1 MLAPES
7 TGTTAATAELPH
19 APLLADYDLLLNA
32 LRALSPV
39 SSAPANS
46 TVVPTTNS
54 PMDLICQEGKRAF
67 SALLEN
73 PDYKAE
79 CEELQ
84 LVENSLSVSIVEAGA
99 TFTIQRRAGHDRINL
114 TLLQD
119 AVWKSLTDRIATVA
133 RQLGG
138 QLRADGKVTVGNMAM
153 FYGMAPWNCADSEA
167 HQAAIRHF
175 EEKRATQSLQ
185 LEGGVEIDTLLRR
198 ATAHDRKTLGQIKR
212 AKPETAMTMADF
224 LRQVTDAEIVD
235 TIRLSLP
242 NSKTSAIA
250 HLLAK
255 SGEAPTT
262 EQVRQRPTY
271 YLEKML
277 RSDEAQLITAA
288 LLKKLSW
295 FGAGTQ
301 EQASPVVSMKLLSRA
316 IRLWCGAPDETDSS
330 RIAGFAWQQ
339 PENYGKSYQAI
350 WHDFERHLLTSKKAQ
365 SEREA
370 ILLARLYLH
379 KFPSDFHRI
388 DIPHDLSYKRSL
400 VWVNFQ
406 HGLNLAELMEPERAA
421 YMSFQQLL
429 SYPLEK
435 AQNASELDEEFS
447 TWCRISPAVDWAV
460 ATGLLRD
467 VSGIPFSPEEQQRAL
482 DALDKH
488 IKNMKEAI
496 VQMEVAPPL
505 RVDIANTLIAQA
517 FRNKPSASDKFLVQA
532 DFGGDD
538 DVPFYNSAPAFKAN
552 TQKFRDVYLADR
564 LHENKWKIM
573 DPDGITPSG
582 VKLQVSRDGEVT
594 IIDPRPRPMGIKL
607 KKIQPLFKSAFDSY
621 LNPTKKAYQVLLESL
636 FCSLPYDALQA
647 LEYGKTQ
654 LYALRRHH
662 PDLEKGMETREL
674 TDPLRLRMGFLMH
687 LSFEELNLWYECL
700 PRVGIIRKR
709 EDLSDSLLNGRTE
722 IKQVKIRGTSNI
734 QVRRGITVPLD
745 WDAFENGSIPEKD
758 ASCSAII
765 ETLGEEFLPD
775 TPSGYPLQI
784 STDRASEIATFVA
797 KKFFYY
803 DEKNLY
809 EACFD
814 ETDFEKQENNSE
826 GLGIF
831 KYLIPFVGSIDD
843 LKSNN
848 PNNLIMGVFGVASD
862 VASFAFPV
870 GKFIGGAVRIG
881 MLVKGFKAALPLYGT
896 LSRKLLFSTVKN
908 LSPIFDIPSLAK
920 NSTRLLY
927 MGIKYF
933 LNKLLNGVKR
943 VAGRTG
949 PYNMVKG
956 LPKVANAGTYRS
968 LAKTDELASLN
979 GVDDV
984 LVRKISKTDIVDYRL
999 VDPASALAYG
1009 PRLSRTT
1016 GNFTPGRSTY
1026 RPLDNTDQNAIV
1038 ELPEGTAVRE
1048 VLEVEG
1054 RTTLYL
1060 DDVPYQL
1067 DAGELRRFDKIDTSS
1082 RAKTLP
1088 CRTRRAPGDTCQ
1100 TSYVARDPA
1109 PVPAKGTFDETKGWA
1124 PWFGDAIY
1132 SPASAGAALKAG
1144 TLGNHAE
1151 LAGSLDF
1158 RKGIYARASV
1168 DVLETGQNH
1177 TFQQGAVI
1185 IESIDGG
1192 TRYVFT
1198 RLSPGDF
1205 YVAELTK
1212 TQSLTGA
1219 LNFKPASKLPKA
1231 LRDELMTVYTGS
1243 LNANN
1248 MARIYGT
1255 TAVERAMKTM
1265 DEIAIPIGGH
1275 ANPPGTMKLIKVDTS
1290 PGEAVLFDH
1299 STRQIVR
1306 SSTDGA
1312 STWTATRAASEP
1324 LRQITKK
1331 YFNALF
1337 EKEIVTVS
1345 ASSSQA
1351 LRIDEAMQRL
1361 SNLTLKPGES
1371 SGHIRN
1377 IAFAEIKIGDLTE
1390 VYVSVSGIQNNT
1402 GKLPLFARH
1411 PGGKAI
1417 VDDTTYINIDH
1428 AEKFSAT
1435 ALSVSDSGK
1444 IRAIP
1449 HTIDNIETYTPALT
1463 SRPTSLDTESK
1474 LIRFIR
1480 TQYPDPKKLDSIT
1493 IATTMAPCDSCSVVM
1508 KQFGHDGGPEALNVV
1523 WK

>member
-19 APLLADYDLLLNA
+19 APLLADYDLLLRA
-32 LRALSPV
+32 LRTLRPV

-67 SALLEN
+67 SALLED

-84 LVENSLSVSIVEAGA
+84 LLEDSLSVSIVEAGT
-99 TFTIQRRAGHDRINL
+99 TFTIKRCVGNDRINL
-114 TLLQD
+114 ALLQD
-119 AVWKSLTDRIATVA
+119 AVWKSRTDRVATVA
-133 RQLGG
+133 RQLHG

-153 FYGMAPWNCADSEA
+153 FYGMAPWDCADSEA

-212 AKPETAMTMADF
+212 AKPEAAMTMADF

-235 TIRLSLP
+235 TIRLALP
-242 NSKTSAIA
+242 NSKTSAIDY
-250 HLLAK
+250 LLAK
-255 SGEAPTT
+255 SGETPTN
-262 EQVRQRPTY
+262 EQVRQRPTH

-288 LLKKLSW
+288 LLEKLSW

-330 RIAGFAWQQ
+330 RIAGYAWQQ

-388 DIPHDLSYKRSL
+388 DIPHDLPYKRSL

-447 TWCRISPAVDWAV
+447 IWCRISPALDWAV
-460 ATGLLRD
+460 ATGVLRD
-467 VSGIPFSPEEQQRAL
+467 ASGIPFSTDEQQRAL
-482 DALDKH
+482 NALDKH
-488 IKNMKEAI
+488 TKAMRDAI
-496 VQMEVAPPL
+496 EQMEVAPPL
-505 RVDIANTLIAQA
+505 RVNIANKEVVRALGSI
-517 FRNKPSASDKFLVQA
+517 ASDPDTFLVLPYHGSDNGIPGFRQ
-532 DFGGDD
+532 
-538 DVPFYNSAPAFKAN
+538 VPAFKGAARR
-552 TQKFRDVYLADR
+552 FRDVYMAD
-564 LHENKWKIM
+564 LLEEHQWSILK
-573 DPDGITPSG
+573 PDGETQTGRRLEVGLGGKVHIIGKQTMPMPFSLR
-582 VKLQVSRDGEVT
+582 KLE
-594 IIDPRPRPMGIKL
+594 
-607 KKIQPLFKSAFDSY
+607 PLFKTAFDAY
-621 LNPTKKAYQVLLESL
+621 LNSTKKAYQVLLESL
-636 FCSLPYDALQA
+636 FCTLPHDALHA
-647 LEYGKTQ
+647 MEYGTTRIYTLRGHREESTQ
-654 LYALRRHH
+654 PRS
-662 PDLEKGMETREL
+662 
-674 TDPLRLRMGFLMH
+674 DPPLLLRMGFLLRLTHNH
-687 LSFEELNLWYECL
+687 LDMWYECL
-700 PRVGIIRKR
+700 PRVGLIRKR
-709 EDLSDSLLNGRTE
+709 DDLSADIIDDGKGIQKFRVGSLGILE
-722 IKQVKIRGTSNI
+722 LEFVRGKTL
-734 QVRRGITVPLD
+734 PFH
-745 WDAFENGSIPEKD
+745 WDAFENGEIPKKN
-758 ASCSAII
+758 ASCFVIV
-765 ETLGEEFLPD
+765 EQLGEAFLPE
-775 TPSGYPLQI
+775 TPTGYPLQI
-784 STDRASEIATFVA
+784 ATDRATEVATFIA
-797 KKFFYY
+797 KKFFYH
-803 DEKNLY
+803 DEEQLY
-809 EACFD
+809 AAAHN
-814 ETDFEKQENNSE
+814 ETEFEQKEKE
-826 GLGIF
+826 RRGAGIF
-831 KYLIPFVGSIDD
+831 KYILPFIGSLED
-843 LKSNN
+843 LKSSD
-848 PNNLIMGVFGVASD
+848 PRVVVMGIFGLIID
-862 VASFAFPV
+862 IASFAFPI
-870 GKFIGGAVRIG
+870 GKFIGGVVRATLMARGI
-881 MLVKGFKAALPLYGT
+881 KAALPLYGT
-896 LSRKLLFSTVKN
+896 LARKLLFATGKN
-908 LSPIFDIPSLAK
+908 ITPIFDAASLLKLGTTA
-920 NSTRLLY
+920 LY
-927 MGIKYF
+927 KGLKYSIKKAFNGLQHVTGRMGSY
-933 LNKLLNGVKR
+933 N
-943 VAGRTG
+943 VA
-949 PYNMVKG
+949 KG
-956 LPKVANAGTYRS
+956 LPQIANVGTYRL
-968 LAKTDELASLN
+968 LAKTDDLASLD

-999 VDPASALAYG
+999 VDPVSALPYG

-1016 GNFTPGRSTY
+1016 ESFTPGRSTY
-1026 RPLDNTDQNAIV
+1026 RPLDNTDQYTIV

-1048 VLEVEG
+1048 VLEVDG

-1100 TSYVARDPA
+1100 TNYVARDPA
-1109 PVPAKGTFDETKGWA
+1109 PVPAKGTLDETKGWA

-1132 SPASAGAALKAG
+1132 SPASGAAALKAG
-1144 TLGNHAE
+1144 TLRNHAE

-1158 RKGIYARASV
+1158 RKGIYARATV
-1168 DVLETGQNH
+1168 DVLQGGQKH

-1185 IESIDGG
+1185 IESIGGG
-1192 TRYVFT
+1192 THYVFT

-1212 TQSLTGA
+1212 SQSLTGA

-1243 LNANN
+1243 LIANN

-1265 DEIAIPIGGH
+1265 EEIAIPIGGH

-1345 ASSSQA
+1345 AASSQA

-1361 SNLTLKPGES
+1361 SNLTFKSGES